1 MAYRNS
7 TFYPVGNQSGRD
19 HAPAKYIYRTD
30 DTLAVITATD
40 YFSDIKSRLSMGDEI
55 EVQFVTFTS
64 ATDDTA
70 TEIQGKAKLVVAYKG
85 NDLMHIIRLKD
96 TEYAL
101 FGTMTDLSTAGGA
114 LGAAA
119 TDGNVD
125 VVSSVA
131 GVVTSYVTILGGAIT
146 VADAVLSS
154 GNDTQSQA
162 FTGGA
167 LTVANAGSA
176 KGDVDTSSAVTLNG
190 AVAAGETVRLISTGA
205 STGVQELYCMII
217 VTEA

>member
-7 TFYPVGNQSGRD
+7 TFYPIGNQSGRD
-19 HAPAKYIYRTD
+19 HAPAKYVYRTD
-30 DTLAVITATD
+30 DTLTAVTATD
-40 YFSDIKSRLSMGDEI
+40 YFVTIKGKLSMGDEI
-55 EVQFVTFTS
+55 EVQFVDFTS
-64 ATDDTA
+64 ATDDSFTSL
-70 TEIQGKAKLVVAYKG
+70 QGKAKLVVAYKG

-96 TEYAL
+96 SEYAL
-101 FGTMTDLSTAGGA
+101 FGTMTDISTAGGA

-119 TDGNVD
+119 TDGNLD

-131 GVVTSYVTILGGAIT
+131 GVVTSYVTVLGGAIT
-146 VADAVLSS
+146 AADGVLSS
-154 GNDTQSQA
+154 GNDDQTQA

-167 LTVANAGSA
+167 LTVANAASA
-176 KGDVDTSSAVTLNG
+176 KGDVDTSTAVTLNG

>member
-1 MAYRNS
+1 MTYRNS
-7 TFYPVGNQSGRD
+7 TFYPIGNQSGRD
-19 HAPAKYIYRTD
+19 HTPAKYIYRTD
-30 DTLAVITATD
+30 DTLAVVTATD

-55 EVQFVTFTS
+55 EVQFVTFVS
-64 ATDDTA
+64 ATDDTYTA
-70 TEIQGKAKLVVAYKG
+70 LQGKAKLVVAYKG
-85 NDLMHIIRLKD
+85 NELMHIIRLKD
-96 TEYAL
+96 SEYAL
-101 FGTMTDLSTAGGA
+101 FGTMTDISTAGGA

-125 VVSSVA
+125 ILSSVA
-131 GVVTSYVTILGGAIT
+131 GTVTSYVTVLGGAIT
-146 VADAVLSS
+146 GADGVLSS

-167 LTVANAGSA
+167 LTVANAASA

-190 AVAAGETVRLISTGA
+190 GLAVGETLRLISTGA
-205 STGVQELYCMII
+205 STGVQELFCMVI

>member
-1 MAYRNS
+1 MAYRNT

-30 DTLAVITATD
+30 DTLAAITATD
-40 YFSDIKSRLSMGDEI
+40 YFADIKSRLSMGDEI
-55 EVQFVTFTS
+55 EVQFVDFTS
-64 ATDDTA
+64 ATDDTYTA
-70 TEIQGKAKLVVAYKG
+70 LQGKAKLVVAYKG

-96 TEYAL
+96 SEYAL
-101 FGTMTDLSTAGGA
+101 FGTMTDISTAGGA

-119 TDGNVD
+119 TDGNLD

-131 GVVTSYVTILGGAIT
+131 GVVTSYVTVLGGAIT
-146 VADAVLSS
+146 AADGVLSS
-154 GNDTQSQA
+154 GNNDQTQA

-167 LTVANAGSA
+167 LTVANAASA

>member
-30 DTLAVITATD
+30 DTLAAITATD

-55 EVQFVTFTS
+55 EVQFVIFTS
-64 ATDDTA
+64 ATDDNY
-70 TEIQGKAKLVVAYKG
+70 TELQGKAKLVVAYKG

-96 TEYAL
+96 SEYAL
-101 FGTMTDLSTAGGA
+101 FGTMTDISTAGGA

-119 TDGNVD
+119 TDGNLD
-125 VVSSVA
+125 VISSVA
-131 GVVTSYVTILGGAIT
+131 GVVTSYVTVLGGAIT
-146 VADAVLSS
+146 AADGVLSS
-154 GNDTQSQA
+154 GNDDQTQA

-167 LTVANAGSA
+167 LTVANAASA

>member
-1 MAYRNS
+1 MAFRNS
-7 TFYPVGNQSGRD
+7 TFYPLGNQSGRD
-19 HAPAKYIYRTD
+19 HAPAKYVYRTD
-30 DTLAVITATD
+30 DALATVVATD
-40 YFSDIKSRLSMGDEI
+40 YFSSIKNKLSMGDEI

-64 ATDDTA
+64 ATDDTYTA
-70 TEIQGKAKLVVAYKG
+70 LQGKAKLVVAYKG
-85 NDLMHIIRLKD
+85 NDLMHVLRLKD

-131 GVVTSYVTILGGAIT
+131 GVVTSYVTVLGGAIT

-154 GNDTQSQA
+154 GNDTQTQA
-162 FTGGA
+162 FTGGD
-167 LTVANAGSA
+167 LTVANAASA
-176 KGDVDTSSAVTLNG
+176 KGDVDASSAVTLNG
-190 AVAAGETVRLISTGA
+190 GVAVGETVRLISTGA
-205 STGVQELYCMII
+205 STGVQELFCMII

>member
-1 MAYRNS
+1 MAYKNS
-7 TFYPVGNQSGRD
+7 TFNPLGNQSGRG

-30 DTLAVITATD
+30 DTLAAITATG
-40 YFSDIKSRLSMGDEI
+40 YFDEIKSRLSMGDEI

-64 ATDDTA
+64 TTDDSY
-70 TEIQGKAKLVVAYKG
+70 TELQGKAKLVVAYKG
-85 NDLMHIIRLKD
+85 NDLMHILRLKD
-96 TEYAL
+96 SEYAL
-101 FGTMTDLSTAGGA
+101 FGTMTDVSTAGGA

-125 VVSSVA
+125 VISSVA
-131 GVVTSYVTILGGAIT
+131 GVVTSYVTILGGVIT
-146 VADAVLSS
+146 VADAVITS
-154 GNDTQSQA
+154 GNDSDAQA

-167 LTVANAGSA
+167 ATVSQAGSA

-190 AVAAGETVRLISTGA
+190 GVDAGEVIRLISSGA

>member
-30 DTLAVITATD
+30 DTLAAVTATD
-40 YFSDIKSRLSMGDEI
+40 YFADIKSRLSMGDEI

-70 TEIQGKAKLVVAYKG
+70 TDIQGKAKLVVAYKG
-85 NDLMHIIRLKD
+85 NVLMHIIRLKD
-96 TEYAL
+96 AEYAL
-101 FGTMTDLSTAGGA
+101 FGTMTDASTAGGA

-119 TDGNVD
+119 TAGNCD

-131 GVVTSYVTILGGAIT
+131 GVVTSYATILGGEIT

-154 GNDTQSQA
+154 GNDDQTQA

-167 LTVANAGSA
+167 LTVAFTGSA

-190 AVAAGETVRLISTGA
+190 AVAAGETVRLISTGG
-205 STGVQELYCMII
+205 STGVQALYCMII